1 MVQRIAE
8 KDQIQKPCKGLGT
21 LSKIFDN
28 VLTVTAY
35 LSGFIIVLMMLSISY
50 EVVMRYFFTA
60 PTIWVI
66 DFSGYMQHALV
77 LLGAAWVLKNGG
89 HAKIDI
95 VLNRFKGKQRT
106 ILYIVI
112 SFIGLV
118 ACAIFFWKGLEA
130 TWAAHQRGDFL
141 YRDVEIPKALLLA
154 FFPLGLFLL
163 CIQFAREIY
172 NHWRAL

>member
-1 MVQRIAE
+1 MVQQISE
-8 KDQIQKPCKGLGT
+8 KDHIQKPRKGLGT

-28 VLTVTAY
+28 VLTVMAY
-35 LSGFIIVLMMLSISY
+35 LSGFIIVFMMLSISY

-60 PTIWVI
+60 PTIWVV
-66 DFSGYMQHALV
+66 DFSGYMQLALV
-77 LLGAAWVLKNGG
+77 FLGAAWVLKNGG